1 MSRKQTDSP
10 ALIYRIFFPSQFQ
23 KQATHPSYSPIIML
37 PISLVSIPS
46 LRVFLAASD
55 RQQKTQARVCPWHCH
70 LEDYKQI
77 ARQVASLY
85 PDSSFLQ
92 STIIVRNGVLPA
104 CGVTV
109 QRASESEVGAQARVD
124 RTWRKPSRPPR
135 TRRQGE
141 DIGAGESRAY
151 RHLHPFWTA
160 GRV

>member
-23 KQATHPSYSPIIML
+23 KQATHPSYSPIITL

-104 CGVTV
+104 CGVTGSE
-109 QRASESEVGAQARVD
+109 RASLKLERKHVLIERGE
-124 RTWRKPSRPPR
+124 KPSRPPR
-135 TRRQGE
+135 TKRQGE

-151 RHLHPFWTA
+151 RHPYPFRTA